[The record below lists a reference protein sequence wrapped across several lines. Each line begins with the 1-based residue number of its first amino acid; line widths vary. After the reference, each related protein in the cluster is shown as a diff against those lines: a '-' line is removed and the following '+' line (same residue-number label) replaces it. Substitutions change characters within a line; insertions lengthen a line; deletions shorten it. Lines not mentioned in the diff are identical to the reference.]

1 MVLNEIVKGGN
12 NLDILGMVHTKID
25 MLHDFVIDVI
35 ILLFAIPSTLP
46 R

>member
-12 NLDILGMVHTKID
+12 DLDILGIVHIKID
-25 MLHDFVIDVI
+25 MLHDFVIDVT
-35 ILLFAIPSTLP
+35 ILLFAIPSTSP